1 MVHALPN
8 TTYVFIID
16 LGKYEEIITNIDCIQ
31 HDMDNHIFNYNFKT
45 HLNLKTMPEF
55 TAEVDIDPSE
65 FIDSCSKREKDRLV
79 EILIEDGY
87 INSDQETKSNNN
99 GVRRPN
105 INDQTFWESL
115 ERLAKC
121 RDLLSIEEENFINNL
136 ANKFKYIR

>member
-1 MVHALPN
+1 
-8 TTYVFIID
+8 
-16 LGKYEEIITNIDCIQ
+16 
-31 HDMDNHIFNYNFKT
+31 
-45 HLNLKTMPEF
+45 MPEF

-87 INSDQETKSNNN
+87 IQPDQDTKHGNT

-105 INDQTFWESL
+105 INDQRFWDSL
-115 ERLAKC
+115 EHLAKC

-136 ANKFKYIR
+136 SEKFKHLR